1 MYLQRW
7 QVFLDFCIC
16 FNHQLKILS
25 HLIVKISYLMVCLLF
40 PFKHVLLI
48 PSKFEFRHPNSTH
61 LSVHL
66 YHFLPC
72 NIPPKFN
79 KRNKIS
85 LCGRNSLSICPT
97 ACSCLQPQVTRF
109 LKVKSVVGMGKSAGE
124 IRNKNVMFM

>member
-1 MYLQRW
+1 MASVFRFLYLLQSPAENFKPVNFVR
-7 QVFLDFCIC
+7 
-16 FNHQLKILS
+16 
-25 HLIVKISYLMVCLLF
+25 ISYFMFSLLLHS
-40 PFKHVLLI
+40 PFEHFLLI
-48 PSKFEFRHPNSTH
+48 PPKFVFRHPNSNY
-61 LSVHL
+61 LPVHF

-79 KRNKIS
+79 KRNIIS